1 GPTRRRRGSPDAA
14 ARQLHHDP
22 RSGRIHADELHD
34 DGVRHAAR
42 DRARLSAHGRELPVV
57 DRSTDHPD
65 GAAGCD
71 RGGAVDPVAD
81 PDQHLRAG
89 ADGGDHVH
97 RGGDQQLQP
106 AGHLRER
113 PAPRGDGLARRRTG
127 RGRRPPAP
135 RADDRL
141 RDDSRHAADVA
152 GSRRRRRAERAP
164 RPRRDRRLARGHL
177 RHAVLRPR
185 RLQSVAAQAGANGH
199 RSGAGKMNTTE
210 AFVERPAVGIQ
221 TAKPRRRHAVVAG
234 IVVVFALL
242 AVAGL
247 VPRVRL
253 WNRLAAHAEAEK
265 NSLPKVTTARAERAP
280 ADVDVPLPGTTQ
292 PWLTT
297 GIYARIDGY
306 LRARYVDIGDHV
318 TAGQLIADIEA
329 PEVDQQLNQARG
341 TLAQSKATLVQ
352 LQADLELARRTAKRF
367 VGIGVG
373 AVTQQEIDDRTTAAT
388 TAQKAVDA
396 GEATVGANQ
405 AAVDRL
411 EQLTGFERVYAPFD
425 GGITARN
432 VDPGS
437 LITAGSTQQT
447 TQLFSLAQVDVLR
460 IFVYVPQAYA
470 FDVRVGQSA
479 AVALREQPDR
489 VFKGTVT
496 RTADAI
502 DPGSG
507 TLLTDD

>member
-1 GPTRRRRGSPDAA
+1 
-14 ARQLHHDP
+14 
-22 RSGRIHADELHD
+22 
-34 DGVRHAAR
+34 
-42 DRARLSAHGRELPVV
+42 
-57 DRSTDHPD
+57 
-65 GAAGCD
+65 
-71 RGGAVDPVAD
+71 
-81 PDQHLRAG
+81 
-89 ADGGDHVH
+89 
-97 RGGDQQLQP
+97 
-106 AGHLRER
+106 
-113 PAPRGDGLARRRTG
+113 
-127 RGRRPPAP
+127 
-135 RADDRL
+135 
-141 RDDSRHAADVA
+141 
-152 GSRRRRRAERAP
+152 
-164 RPRRDRRLARGHL
+164 
-177 RHAVLRPR
+177 
-185 RLQSVAAQAGANGH
+185 
-199 RSGAGKMNTTE
+199 MNTTE

-425 GGITARN
+425 GVITARN

-507 TLLTDD
+507 TLLTEVDVPNRDGALLSGSYVTVHFKLHREDPPLQIPATALIVDAKGIRVAVTAPDGTLHYRSIEIGRDYGDRIEVLSGLAPTDVVATALPSGLADGAKVQVATAPSPVAGGK